1 MTVRR
6 IQETENYI
14 GLSTDIK
21 PGNTPVGSTFYEED
35 TGQTFTSDGTN
46 FNENT
51 QGVAMLDLLER
62 ILASLEVQ
70 SLPVRSS
77 GNQTA
82 DALIIN
88 GPGVL
93 KDVLINT
100 DGTNDA
106 ALILY
111 DGTSAAGKV
120 VWEGSVLG
128 PNKTGYTQVNRKFD
142 FGLFADMTVSAGT
155 MKYNVGYLKAE
166 DLAI

>member
-1 MTVRR
+1 MVRR
-6 IQETENYI
+6 IRETENYI
-14 GLSTDIK
+14 GLSTDGK
-21 PGNTPVGSTFYEED
+21 PENTPVGSTFYEED
-35 TGQTFTSDGTN
+35 TGQTYTSDGTN
-46 FNENT
+46 FNEDT
-51 QGVAMLDLLER
+51 QDAVMLDLLER

-70 SLPVRSS
+70 NLPVRSS

-106 ALILY
+106 ALVLY
-111 DGTSAAGKV
+111 DGTSAAGKI
-120 VWEGSVLG
+120 VWEASVVG
-128 PNKTGYTQVNRKFD
+128 PNKTGYTQLNRKFD
-142 FGLFADMTVSAGT
+142 FGLYADMTVSAGT

-166 DLAI
+166 DLSV